1 MSSLREQAEA
11 ARYEADREKQRRS
24 MEEFYHHKEENTN
37 LGEDFQKNLSFK
49 TISNQD
55 WRTIIRQ
62 ECESKRHKVFYKG
75 TPAEKRALSQ
85 NNHTHILSIQQ
96 IKCIVEQL
104 KRWGSYEDQEY
115 LDQVSIPHS
124 IVAIYANYHKMT
136 YEEANERVSA
146 TFVNDSEGLEAE
158 GESEAAQLAKEQK
171 RQEEKA
177 ERKAKKVKERE
188 KKQQLAEENERPK
201 FKFSKADSQSKVEE
215 GKTKKEEEKKR
226 KETKLAKE
234 KAEKKKKAEVE
245 KEKKE
250 REKDKR
256 RKEEEKEKICNEK
269 ISPMV
274 SPLVK
279 ERPRRAETL
288 TEQKSGEPE
297 IPVDETEEAA
307 SIGGKSCSR
316 YLTIV
321 PYFILVV
328 AILYA
333 VK

>member
-62 ECESKRHKVFYKG
+62 ECESKRHKVFYEG

-321 PYFILVV
+321 PYIILVV

>member
-62 ECESKRHKVFYKG
+62 ECESKRHKVFYEG

-115 LDQVSIPHS
+115 LDQVSIPYS

-158 GESEAAQLAKEQK
+158 GESEAAQL
-171 RQEEKA
+171 EEKLLNTGMDVDMDSEEDA
-177 ERKAKKVKERE
+177 TKLAREETKRKKKDGARKKKQTKAEEKEKQLKSGQKKVFKVFKEEERKKKQKKAGEKEKQPKAGEKKV
-188 KKQQLAEENERPK
+188 
-201 FKFSKADSQSKVEE
+201 FKFNL
-215 GKTKKEEEKKR
+215 EEEKKTVTTR
-226 KETKLAKE
+226 
-234 KAEKKKKAEVE
+234 
-245 KEKKE
+245 
-250 REKDKR
+250 
-256 RKEEEKEKICNEK
+256 
-269 ISPMV
+269 
-274 SPLVK
+274 
-279 ERPRRAETL
+279 
-288 TEQKSGEPE
+288 
-297 IPVDETEEAA
+297 
-307 SIGGKSCSR
+307 
-316 YLTIV
+316 
-321 PYFILVV
+321 
-328 AILYA
+328 
-333 VK
+333 

>member
-62 ECESKRHKVFYKG
+62 ECESKRHKVFYEG

-158 GESEAAQLAKEQK
+158 GESEAEEDATKLAREETK
-171 RQEEKA
+171 RKKKDGARKKKQTKAEEKEKQLKSGQKKVFKVFKEE
-177 ERKAKKVKERE
+177 ERKKKQKKAGEKEKQPKAAEKKV
-188 KKQQLAEENERPK
+188 
-201 FKFSKADSQSKVEE
+201 FKFNL
-215 GKTKKEEEKKR
+215 EEEKKTIEEER
-226 KETKLAKE
+226 AKP
-234 KAEKKKKAEVE
+234 EKKVVSKKQ
-245 KEKKE
+245 KSKT
-250 REKDKR
+250 
-256 RKEEEKEKICNEK
+256 
-269 ISPMV
+269 
-274 SPLVK
+274 VK
-279 ERPRRAETL
+279 STIEGRRAEEERCQPRRL
-288 TEQKSGEPE
+288 EPE
-297 IPVDETEEAA
+297 QPANLPLSE
-307 SIGGKSCSR
+307 S
-316 YLTIV
+316 
-321 PYFILVV
+321 
-328 AILYA
+328 AILGRGDA
-333 VK
+333 VASVFVDYVLGIRSSKTHNP